1 MKNVSLLGELAIVI
15 DLAWSP
21 NKTGDPI
28 LLVLGP
34 TKFSSTYF
42 VVRAINFVNMLV
54 EVTNLQIEEI
64 PGEEGARLPQIIR

>member
-34 TKFSSTYF
+34 RQFSSTYF